1 MAVSTSSR
9 KTGLCRAH
17 DVSTVPMP
25 YRHDVAA
32 GVGLALGDAVGVG
45 AGVGAGVGVVTGGW
59 VGDEPPPQPPT
70 RASATAR
77 VNGLGFGDIK
87 RLD

>member
-25 YRHDVAA
+25 YRHDVAP
-32 GVGLALGDAVGVG
+32 GVGLAVGDGVGVA
-45 AGVGAGVGVVTGGW
+45 AGVGEALGVVTGGW
-59 VGDEPPPQPPT
+59 VGDEPPQPPT